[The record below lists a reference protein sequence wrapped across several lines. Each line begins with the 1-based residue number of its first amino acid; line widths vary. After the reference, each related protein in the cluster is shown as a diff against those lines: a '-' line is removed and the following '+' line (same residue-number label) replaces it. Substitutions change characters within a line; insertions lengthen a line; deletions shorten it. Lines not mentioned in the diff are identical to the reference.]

1 MRASD
6 ALWYLWGTGAGEAF
20 RQPGQ
25 VRKSAAVTECFGSRP
40 SLPLCAAFRENVEA
54 AKKNDTRTTPQDST
68 RQHGDTMGDSTSD
81 TEKVL
86 PTLLPPDKELSKAE
100 TKDEAQDD
108 TKKVEAQDEA
118 KKVEA
123 QDEVK
128 KAEAKKVE
136 ANILPKQAGERLV
149 LARAYRPR
157 RFEDLIGQDQA
168 RRIVENALR
177 SGRLHHAI
185 LLSGP
190 RGTGKTTMARLIARA
205 VNCKGNKDGSVDPC
219 GVCSACEAMA
229 RGEVIDVVEIDA
241 ASHTGVDGVREIVDG
256 AGYRPVMMSYR
267 VYIIDEVH
275 MLSRAAF
282 NALLKTLE
290 EPPPH
295 LRFLFA
301 TTEVEKV
308 PLTVLSRCLRLE
320 LKRLDSETLARHYS
334 HVSEQEGWQIERE
347 AALAIAHAAEGS
359 VRDGLSLLD
368 CAMVESEGKSIVLE
382 RVRRMLFLS
391 DGHALYDLLE
401 AIVGGDLS
409 SALGCLDAL
418 MLKGA
423 QAERLLREVMERLH
437 RLSRLKVEGGDAL
450 LLEPSD
456 RERGG
461 KIAEGLSLAS
471 LSRLWQIALRGYEEL
486 RLAPHPRSAL
496 DMVVVRLVSA
506 AGMPLPQEVLA
517 RLARGG
523 DASSGQKDKKEEE
536 KEEGTYE
543 EKLRETFPGAT
554 IEESAV

>member
-1 MRASD
+1 MNE
-6 ALWYLWGTGAGEAF
+6 TK
-20 RQPGQ
+20 
-25 VRKSAAVTECFGSRP
+25 KSATEKSAPEQALPPLP
-40 SLPLCAAFRENVEA
+40 STEDAA
-54 AKKNDTRTTPQDST
+54 
-68 RQHGDTMGDSTSD
+68 TSD
-81 TEKVL
+81 KDAATSDKDAATSAKDASIIEPKV
-86 PTLLPPDKELSKAE
+86 KSKALS
-100 TKDEAQDD
+100 
-108 TKKVEAQDEA
+108 V
-118 KKVEA
+118 
-123 QDEVK
+123 
-128 KAEAKKVE
+128 
-136 ANILPKQAGERLV
+136 AGERLV

-157 RFEDLIGQDQA
+157 RFADLIGQDQV
-168 RRIVENALR
+168 RRIVENALS

-205 VNCKGNKDGSVDPC
+205 VNCRGRGKEVDPC
-219 GVCSACEAMA
+219 GACSSCEAMA

-256 AGYRPVMMSYR
+256 AGYRPVSMPCR

-320 LKRLDSETLARHYS
+320 LTRLDSETLAAHY
-334 HVSEQEGWQIERE
+334 VSVSKREGWQIERE
-347 AALAIAHAAEGS
+347 AALAIARAAEGS

-368 CAMVESEGKSIVLE
+368 CAMVESEGRSIVLE

-401 AIVGGDLS
+401 AIVKGDLPE
-409 SALGCLDAL
+409 ALTCLDAL
-418 MLKGA
+418 ILKGA
-423 QAERLLREVMERLH
+423 QAERLLRELMERLH
-437 RLSRLKVEGGDAL
+437 RLSRLKVEGGTAL

-456 RERGG
+456 RERGE
-461 KIAEGLSLAS
+461 KLAQGLSLAS

-496 DMVVVRLVSA
+496 DMLVVRLVCA
-506 AGMPLPQEVLA
+506 AGMPLPREVLA
-517 RLARGG
+517 RLARG
-523 DASSGQKDKKEEE
+523 QKNKEENKEEKKEEE
-536 KEEGTYE
+536 KKEEERGGAYE
-543 EKLRETFPGAT
+543 EKLREAFPGAT
-554 IEESAV
+554 IEERTM

>member
-1 MRASD
+1 MSD
-6 ALWYLWGTGAGEAF
+6 I
-20 RQPGQ
+20 
-25 VRKSAAVTECFGSRP
+25 
-40 SLPLCAAFRENVEA
+40 
-54 AKKNDTRTTPQDST
+54 KNDSSDSSDST
-68 RQHGDTMGDSTSD
+68 DETTRQVDP
-81 TEKVL
+81 
-86 PTLLPPDKELSKAE
+86 PTLLPEDAAKDLAKVVS
-100 TKDEAQDD
+100 TK
-108 TKKVEAQDEA
+108 
-118 KKVEA
+118 
-123 QDEVK
+123 
-128 KAEAKKVE
+128 
-136 ANILPKQAGERLV
+136 GERLV

-157 RFEDLIGQDQA
+157 RFEDLIGQEQA

-177 SGRLHHAI
+177 SDRLHHAI

-205 VNCKGNKDGSVDPC
+205 VNCVGRGGGVDPC

-256 AGYRPVMMSYR
+256 AGYRPVMMSCR

-320 LKRLDSETLARHYS
+320 LKRLDSETLAKHYTF
-334 HVSEQEGWQIERE
+334 VSEQEGWQIERE
-347 AALAIAHAAEGS
+347 AALAIARAAEGS

-382 RVRRMLFLS
+382 RVREMLFLS
-391 DGHALYDLLE
+391 DGHALYDLLGS
-401 AIVGGDLS
+401 IVDGNLS
-409 SALGCLDAL
+409 VALGHLDTL

-423 QAERLLREVMERLH
+423 QAERLLREMMERLH
-437 RLSRLKVEGGDAL
+437 RLSRMKVADGSKGVANAETDKSVDMDAL
-450 LLEPSD
+450 ILEPSD

-461 KIAEGLSLAS
+461 KLAEGLSLAS

-496 DMVVVRLVSA
+496 DMVVVRLVGA
-506 AGMPLPQEVLA
+506 AGMPLPQEILA
-517 RLARGG
+517 RLARGEEARG
-523 DASSGQKDKKEEE
+523 GGANEE
-536 KEEGTYE
+536 KEEKKEEKQGGGYE

-554 IEESAV
+554 IEERFE

>member
-1 MRASD
+1 MSET
-6 ALWYLWGTGAGEAF
+6 LSETSSETL
-20 RQPGQ
+20 
-25 VRKSAAVTECFGSRP
+25 
-40 SLPLCAAFRENVEA
+40 
-54 AKKNDTRTTPQDST
+54 
-68 RQHGDTMGDSTSD
+68 SD
-81 TEKVL
+81 TENAEKT
-86 PTLLPPDKELSKAE
+86 PQPKKDEPEAKSPE
-100 TKDEAQDD
+100 TKSPESKSTE
-108 TKKVEAQDEA
+108 TKSTETKS
-118 KKVEA
+118 K
-123 QDEVK
+123 
-128 KAEAKKVE
+128 
-136 ANILPKQAGERLV
+136 ILPKKGERLV

-157 RFEDLIGQDQA
+157 RFEDLIGQEQA

-177 SGRLHHAI
+177 SDRLHHAI

-205 VNCKGNKDGSVDPC
+205 VNCTEKKGGVDPC

-256 AGYRPVMMSYR
+256 AGYRPVMMSCR

-320 LKRLDSETLARHYS
+320 LKRLDSETLASHYS
-334 HVSEQEGWQIERE
+334 FVSEQEGWQIERE
-347 AALAIAHAAEGS
+347 AALAIARAAEGS

-368 CAMVESEGKSIVLE
+368 CAMVESEGRQIVLE
-382 RVRRMLFLS
+382 RVRQMLFLS

-437 RLSRLKVEGGDAL
+437 RLSRLKVEGGDAS

-456 RERGG
+456 RERGE
-461 KIAEGLSLAS
+461 KLAEELSLAS

-496 DMVVVRLVSA
+496 DMVVVRLVGA
-506 AGMPLPQEVLA
+506 AGMPLPSEVLA

-523 DASSGQKDKKEEE
+523 GTEAARQES
-536 KEEGTYE
+536 EGGRGGGSYE
-543 EKLRETFPGAT
+543 EKLRENFPGAT
-554 IEESAV
+554 IKESEV

>member
-1 MRASD
+1 
-6 ALWYLWGTGAGEAF
+6 
-20 RQPGQ
+20 
-25 VRKSAAVTECFGSRP
+25 
-40 SLPLCAAFRENVEA
+40 
-54 AKKNDTRTTPQDST
+54 
-68 RQHGDTMGDSTSD
+68 MGDSTSD
-81 TEKVL
+81 TEKNE
-86 PTLLPPDKELSKAE
+86 PMTLLPPDENGAEEAAAEEAAAGEAAAGEAAAGEAAAGDGAKVDSKVDSKAAAPRLSKAE
-100 TKDEAQDD
+100 S
-108 TKKVEAQDEA
+108 
-118 KKVEA
+118 
-123 QDEVK
+123 
-128 KAEAKKVE
+128 
-136 ANILPKQAGERLV
+136 PKGERLV

-157 RFEDLIGQDQA
+157 RFEDLIGQEQA

-177 SGRLHHAI
+177 SDRLHHAI

-205 VNCKGNKDGSVDPC
+205 VNCVGRKEGVDPC
-219 GVCSACEAMA
+219 GVCSPCQAMA
-229 RGEVIDVVEIDA
+229 RGEVIDIVEIDA
-241 ASHTGVDGVREIVDG
+241 ASHTGVEGVREIVDG
-256 AGYRPVMMSYR
+256 AGYRPVMMSCR

-320 LKRLDSETLARHYS
+320 LKRLDSETLATHYS
-334 HVSEQEGWQIERE
+334 LVSEQEGWQIERE
-347 AALAIAHAAEGS
+347 AAVAIARAAEGS

-368 CAMVESEGKSIVLE
+368 CAMVEGEGRRIVLE

-401 AIVGGDLS
+401 AIVKGDLS
-409 SALGCLDAL
+409 AALGFLDTL
-418 MLKGA
+418 MSKGA
-423 QAERLLREVMERLH
+423 QAERLLRELMERLH
-437 RLSRLKVEGGDAL
+437 RLSRLKVEGGDAF

-456 RERGG
+456 RERGE
-461 KIAEGLSLAS
+461 KLAEGLSLAS

-496 DMVVVRLVSA
+496 DMVVVRLVGA

-517 RLARGG
+517 RLRLTQG
-523 DASSGQKDKKEEE
+523 EE
-536 KEEGTYE
+536 KQEKEKVKEKVKEKGSYE
-543 EKLRETFPGAT
+543 ERLRESFPGAT
-554 IEESAV
+554 IEEQRV

>member
-6 ALWYLWGTGAGEAF
+6 ALWYLWGTGAGDAF

-40 SLPLCAAFRENVEA
+40 SLPLHAAFRENVEA

-86 PTLLPPDKELSKAE
+86 PTLLPPDKELPDKELPDKELSKAQ
-100 TKDEAQDD
+100 TQDEAQDD

-123 QDEVK
+123 
-128 KAEAKKVE
+128 KVE
-136 ANILPKQAGERLV
+136 ANIFPKQAGERLV

-157 RFEDLIGQDQA
+157 RFEDLIGQDQV

-177 SGRLHHAI
+177 IGRLHHAI

-205 VNCKGNKDGSVDPC
+205 VNCTGNKDGAVDPC

-241 ASHTGVDGVREIVDG
+241 ASHTGVDGVRDIVDG
-256 AGYRPVMMSYR
+256 AGYRPVMMSCR

-334 HVSEQEGWQIERE
+334 YVSEREGWQIERE

-409 SALGCLDAL
+409 SAFGCLDAL

-523 DASSGQKDKKEEE
+523 DTTGGQKDK

>member
-1 MRASD
+1 MGD
-6 ALWYLWGTGAGEAF
+6 IT
-20 RQPGQ
+20 
-25 VRKSAAVTECFGSRP
+25 
-40 SLPLCAAFRENVEA
+40 
-54 AKKNDTRTTPQDST
+54 NDTSDST
-68 RQHGDTMGDSTSD
+68 GETTQKIDPPTP
-81 TEKVL
+81 L
-86 PTLLPPDKELSKAE
+86 PKEDAPK
-100 TKDEAQDD
+100 
-108 TKKVEAQDEA
+108 
-118 KKVEA
+118 
-123 QDEVK
+123 
-128 KAEAKKVE
+128 
-136 ANILPKQAGERLV
+136 ILPAKGERLV

-157 RFEDLIGQDQA
+157 RFEDLIGQEQA

-177 SGRLHHAI
+177 SDRLHHAI

-205 VNCKGNKDGSVDPC
+205 VNCGGRKDGVDPC
-219 GVCSACEAMA
+219 GTCSACEAMA

-256 AGYRPVMMSYR
+256 AGYRPVMMACR

-320 LKRLDSETLARHYS
+320 LKRLDSETLAKHYTF
-334 HVSEQEGWQIERE
+334 VSEQEGWQIERE
-347 AALAIAHAAEGS
+347 AAVAIARAAEGS

-382 RVRRMLFLS
+382 RVREMLFLS

-401 AIVGGDLS
+401 AIVDGKLS
-409 SALGCLDAL
+409 VALEHLDTL

-423 QAERLLREVMERLH
+423 QAERLLREMMERLH
-437 RLSRLKVEGGDAL
+437 RLSRMKVGESNKATQDRNDAL
-450 LLEPSD
+450 ILEPSD

-461 KIAEGLSLAS
+461 KLAEGLSLAS

-496 DMVVVRLVSA
+496 DMVVVRLVGA

-517 RLARGG
+517 RLARGEEEAKG
-523 DASSGQKDKKEEE
+523 GETEAKEAKEEKKEE
-536 KEEGTYE
+536 KKGGGYE

-554 IEESAV
+554 IEERAV